1 MPESTTDEPQPST
14 PSKSITAWTVGLWCV
29 SAVAGGVIVSGLL
42 HDPEPELTTAPPS
55 SLRVTTPP
63 PVTHTYRTPPI
74 VYPTQIPGCDKVE
87 PPVAEGGFATWGS
100 SSEFGYDNPSFPWFS
115 GPKAVAMS
123 NALRTAL
130 PSGVVVEWASFD
142 RSLFFQPILG
152 DAEQP
157 FAGTTS
163 AQASIRRGDQTGSLS
178 VSVRKSGAAIPPCVA
193 GQLDERRVLADGT
206 TVDLQDTWS
215 ETDDVRTTSRVAIAY
230 SPDGDVVSVYGTD
243 APSAGG
249 RPSGTVPMT
258 RDEMVALATTPAV
271 RATAPVPA
279 GTPTPPESC
288 SAPVDQPDPIPEMTA
303 KRLNTVLAGVRLDGT
318 TFDYPLGDLRLGEFN
333 DGGLCQTVHATN
345 DGGTSRLAISLVTG
359 QALSAESTTPSR
371 DGVRITSRTLP
382 DGAVVETQELELTVM
397 SQPPQVESTRTVIVT
412 NTSGTQVRVTSTA
425 TAPTEPLPFS
435 QLETIALTPGL
446 DVVS

>member
-14 PSKSITAWTVGLWCV
+14 PSKSVTAWTVGLWCV

-63 PVTHTYRTPPI
+63 SATHTYRTPPV

-123 NALRTAL
+123 NTLRAAL
-130 PSGVVVEWASFD
+130 PSGVVVERASFD

-152 DAEQP
+152 DSEQP

-163 AQASIRRGDQTGSLS
+163 AQASIRRGNQAGSLS
-178 VSVRKSGAAIPPCVA
+178 VSVRNSGAAIPPCVA

-206 TVDLQDTWS
+206 TVDLHDTWS
-215 ETDDVRTTSRVAIAY
+215 EADDVRTTSRIAIAY

-243 APSAGG
+243 APSAAD

-258 RDEMVALATTPAV
+258 RDEMVALATTPGV
-271 RATAPVPA
+271 GSSAPVPP
-279 GTPTPPESC
+279 GTPSPPESC
-288 SAPVDQPDPIPEMTA
+288 SSSVDQPEPIPEATA
-303 KRLNTVLAGVRLDGT
+303 ERLNSVLAGVRLDGT
-318 TFDYPLGDLRLGEFN
+318 TFDHPLGDLRPGEFN
-333 DGGLCQTVHATN
+333 TGGLCQTVHATN
-345 DGGTSRLAISLVTG
+345 GTGTSRLNISLATG
-359 QALSAESTTPSR
+359 QSATTETAPSWEDAR
-371 DGVRITSRTLP
+371 VRSRTLP
-382 DGAVVETQELELTVM
+382 DGAVVETREFDVTVL
-397 SQPPQVESTRTVIVT
+397 STDTQVESTRSVIVT
-412 NTSGTQVRVTSTA
+412 KPSGTQVRVTSTA
-425 TAPTEPLPFS
+425 TAPIQPLPLD
-435 QLETIALTPGL
+435 QLENIALAPGL